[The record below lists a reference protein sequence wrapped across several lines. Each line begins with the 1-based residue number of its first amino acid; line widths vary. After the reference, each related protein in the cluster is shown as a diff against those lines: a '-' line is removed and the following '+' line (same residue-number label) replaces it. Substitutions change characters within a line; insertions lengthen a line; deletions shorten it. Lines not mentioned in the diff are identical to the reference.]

1 VDTWTAGDTIV
12 NGIKIHYH
20 RTGGDRPA
28 LVLVHGITDNGLCW
42 TRVARVLQQDYDVI
56 MLDARGHGLSA
67 SPAGGY
73 ALDDLASDLA
83 GAIEALKVKGT
94 AVIGHS
100 MGGATAALMAACYP
114 NWVSCLI
121 LEDPSWWLADETDER
136 RAQLAAFRDMLMER
150 RKVQSPA
157 DLAAFGRQMT
167 PSWAEEE
174 FGPWADSKF
183 QFHPNVFDQAQ
194 CQTGDWREI
203 VPKIKVP
210 TLLITADV
218 KLGSIITTGIAEQV
232 RRLNSNIQS
241 VHIPEAG
248 HNIRR
253 DQFERYIQAVS
264 NFSTRIIVPTGS
276 YCE

>member
-1 VDTWTAGDTIV
+1 
-12 NGIKIHYH
+12 
-20 RTGGDRPA
+20 
-28 LVLVHGITDNGLCW
+28 
-42 TRVARVLQQDYDVI
+42 
-56 MLDARGHGLSA
+56 M
-67 SPAGGY
+67 
-73 ALDDLASDLA
+73 
-83 GAIEALKVKGT
+83 GAA
-94 AVIGHS
+94 A
-100 MGGATAALMAACYP
+100 AALMAVCHP
-114 NWVSCLI
+114 GLVSCLI

-174 FGPWADSKF
+174 FGPWAESKF
-183 QFHPNVFDQAQ
+183 QFHPNVFDQVRY
-194 CQTGDWREI
+194 QTGDWREI
-203 VPKIKVP
+203 VPRIKVP

-218 KLGSIITTGIAEQV
+218 KLGAIITTGIAEQV

-253 DQFERYIQAVS
+253 DQFERYIQAIQRFLDKNYS
-264 NFSTRIIVPTGS
+264 AHRLIL
-276 YCE
+276 

>member
-1 VDTWTAGDTIV
+1 MDTWTAGDTIV

-28 LVLVHGITDNGLCW
+28 LVLAHGITDNGLCW
-42 TRVARVLQQDYDVI
+42 TRVACVLQQDYDVI

-73 ALDDLASDLA
+73 ALDDLAADLA

-94 AVIGHS
+94 AIIGHS
-100 MGGATAALMAACYP
+100 MGAATAALMAVCHP
-114 NWVSCLI
+114 GLVSCLI
-121 LEDPSWWLADETDER
+121 LEDPGWWLADESDER

-174 FGPWADSKF
+174 FGPWAEAKF

-218 KLGSIITTGIAEQV
+218 KLGAIITTEISEQV
-232 RRLNSNIQS
+232 RRLNSNIQT
-241 VHIPEAG
+241 VHIPESG

-253 DQFERYIQAVS
+253 DQFERYIQAVQQFLDK
-264 NFSTRIIVPTGS
+264 NYIANRLIL
-276 YCE
+276 